1 MLIWMPVWQICINA
15 NKHNKHNTNN
25 NTKMAALG
33 SHLGSISLQ
42 RTHHTNRMVVRI
54 TNPASQ
60 KPHPGSH

>member
-1 MLIWMPVWQICINA
+1 MPVWQICINA

-54 TNPASQ
+54 TW
-60 KPHPGSH
+60 